1 MQLPTFDILHKSFIS
16 NPLFKRTINHELL
29 TMNKRQKR
37 SAFTLIELLVVISIL
52 AVLTTFATVNYTQA
66 KIKGRDARRKA
77 DLKSLKQAL
86 ELFYHENGHYPP
98 LIFDASDYSSNSS
111 GSGTGQWIDDLGTK
125 YINPQPKDPNQA
137 NSFNNFFAEN
147 SLTKLNLISPV
158 YAGGGTGSTPDFV
171 PYYNYYADSNG
182 SRYVLWAVLEN
193 TNDPEKDS
201 ANCFMKPDAHFN
213 YCLTND

>member
-1 MQLPTFDILHKSFIS
+1 MQLPFKFVNRIWFIVHRE
-16 NPLFKRTINHELL
+16 K
-29 TMNKRQKR
+29 KQKPYKPKL
-37 SAFTLIELLVVISIL
+37 AFTLIELLVVISIL

-98 LIFDASDYSSNSS
+98 LIFDASDYRSNSS

-125 YINPQPKDPNQA
+125 YINPQPKDPSQV
-137 NSFNNFFAEN
+137 NSFNNLFAKN
-147 SLTKLNLISPV
+147 LLPKLNLVSPV
-158 YAGGGTGSTPDFV
+158 YAGGGGAGVAPDFV
-171 PYYNYYADSNG
+171 PYYYYYADTNG

-193 TNDPEKDS
+193 TNDPETNS